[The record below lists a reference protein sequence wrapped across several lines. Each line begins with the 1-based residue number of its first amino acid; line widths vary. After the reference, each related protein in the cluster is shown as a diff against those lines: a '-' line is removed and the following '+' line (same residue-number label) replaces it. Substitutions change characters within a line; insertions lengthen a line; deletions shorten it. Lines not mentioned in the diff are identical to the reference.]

1 MKIYNDS
8 IENAVGVN
16 STSFGEYIGS
26 AYSTFIPPLNGLMVQ
41 GNVGIG
47 TTAPTQSLHVQ
58 GTFRLTGGLYDN
70 SNSLGSAN
78 QVLSST
84 GTGIAWTTLSSA
96 GGSISGSGTTNTLA
110 KFNSPSSVTNSNIS
124 DNGSLITLGV
134 AASAN
139 AQISINVPLGGTSI
153 INIVNGSG
161 LILQGRGTVG
171 DPAALRIVGNDAT
184 VYNDAL
190 DTAYFQA
197 DYKNTRNLVLLSG
210 TYGND
215 VPLNRL
221 LMNSRQTTIWDG
233 SHTTAPVPSGIFEV
247 ASGLAGTRANF
258 RIIGTANQ
266 TADFF
271 QVFSSATSSTVFII
285 SAAGRVGIGTT
296 SPTQSL
302 HIQNNMRLTGSFF
315 DSNNNSGT
323 NNQMLMSTG
332 AGVTWVNSFTG
343 NISTSQVAFASG
355 PNSLTGVSTFV
366 LTSTGLGVNTSV
378 PLSNLHVRGGIAN
391 SAVLRVDGTSGLLF
405 QITDSLTGTLFSV
418 NNISGISNFFV
429 TDGVASPLFNLKAP
443 VGLASELMSAVSP
456 SNLPY
461 FSIASS
467 GNVGIATSSPTQ
479 PLHVQGN
486 ARITGGIFDSNNNI
500 GSNRQLLSSTGTG
513 ISWTSI
519 VATGIITGSGTNNT
533 LVKFSGSSSI
543 TNSNVTDT
551 GTQIVLGSA
560 SSVSGILTSFGYF
573 GPGTNLTNLNAS
585 NLASGTVPSAV
596 VSGSYSGIISVGTLT
611 QLNVSGVTTSNGFF
625 GPGTNL
631 TNLNASNLASGTVP
645 SAVVSGSYSGITSV
659 GNLTQL
665 NVTGFTTSVNL
676 RLSGGLYDANNA
688 IGSLGQLL
696 SSTGSGIAWTSTNA
710 SGITTA
716 TGTGTVNNVPKYN
729 SAFSFTTSNIT
740 DNGVAVTVTSRLN
753 VVGIGSFT
761 NDLIVNNMTVGLG
774 SGQVAGNVA
783 IGVNAL
789 ASNPSSSSSTVAI
802 GDRALQLA
810 TGSFFGVVAIGS
822 QALQNNQGSRNFGL
836 GSQALRS
843 NTTGASN
850 VAIGHL
856 AMDANTTGSS
866 NVAIGRGALQTT
878 VSVNSNTVI
887 GDSAM
892 NLSTSD
898 ENTIIGALAGNSVT
912 SGRAHVA
919 MGVSAIRYVTT
930 ASLLTAIGYQ
940 ALQGSATTT
949 LNSGTQNTALGYQA
963 GIAVTS
969 GSNNLFAGFQAGL
982 SNTSGSR
989 NVFLGRAS
997 GSLITTGSDNT
1008 FVGDATNGVPGG
1020 SYQIGIGVSAIP
1032 TGSNLGAWGGAT
1044 NATRTDLGVGT
1055 FTPLA
1060 RMHVETLAAANQG
1073 LYIAGAASQT
1083 ANLLKIDATTNGTQL
1098 FAISGIGSVGINT
1111 SVTSRYLWV
1120 QGDSRLNGNVGVN
1133 GDPISGYPL
1142 AVNGNIWLP
1151 QGSFLSWSA
1160 GNADISS
1167 GGSGAFDLRFRTYD
1181 GSTAARENMR
1191 IMSNGSVGIGTTSP
1205 AARLHV
1211 QGLAATTIPL
1221 ILSGFG
1227 TPTVDLFRIESS
1239 IGGTRYITVDST
1251 GELGI
1256 GTSSPT
1262 QSLHVQLGSRF
1273 SGQIFDVNNVPGSN
1287 IGIVSQALF
1296 STGTGVTWAPIK
1308 RNLVVPL
1315 MTAFN
1320 PTQVGIDS
1328 GIFIV
1333 PQDPI
1338 NGTSSMTFNFRRVN
1352 VRVETPSAA
1361 GITTI
1366 NIAKSI
1372 GTGVFAG
1379 TSILSSNI
1387 NLTGASTYEGFS
1399 TSFAVG
1405 FTTASSGDK
1414 LAINFVG
1421 VNTFHQNLTVELIAI
1436 EA

>member
-26 AYSTFIPPLNGLMVQ
+26 AYSTFTPPVNGLMVQ

-47 TTAPTQSLHVQ
+47 TTSPTQSLHVQ
-58 GTFRLTGGLYDN
+58 GTFRLTGGLYDGTN
-70 SNSLGSAN
+70 SQGASN
-78 QVLSST
+78 QVLTST
-84 GTGIAWTTLSSA
+84 GSGIAWTTLSAA
-96 GGSISGSGTTNTLA
+96 GGSVSGTGSTNTIA
-110 KFNSPSSVTNSNIS
+110 KFNSPSSITNSNIT

-139 AQISINVPLGGTSI
+139 AQISMNVPLGGTSI

-184 VYNDAL
+184 IYSDAI

-197 DYKNTRNLVLLSG
+197 DYKNLRNLVLLSG

-221 LMNSRQTTIWDG
+221 LLNARQTTIWDG
-233 SHTTAPVPSGIFEV
+233 SHTTAPVPTGIFEV
-247 ASGLAGTRANF
+247 ASGLAGTRTNF

-266 TADFF
+266 TAHFF
-271 QVFSSATSSTVFII
+271 QVFSSTTTSTVFVI
-285 SAAGRVGIGTT
+285 SASGNVGIGTS

-302 HIQNNMRLTGSFF
+302 HVLNNMRLGGALF
-315 DSNNNSGT
+315 DSNNNTGAFS
-323 NNQMLMSTG
+323 QMLASTG
-332 AGVTWVNSFTG
+332 AGVSWINGMTG
-343 NISTSQVAFASG
+343 SISTSQVAFANG
-355 PNSLTGVSTFV
+355 PNSITGVSTFV
-366 LTSTGLGVNTSV
+366 LNSTGLGVNTSV
-378 PLSNLHVRGGIAN
+378 PLANLHVRGGVAN
-391 SAVLRVDGTSGLLF
+391 SAAFRVDGTSGLLF

-429 TDGVASPLFNLKAP
+429 TDGITTPLFSLRAP
-443 VGLASELMSAVSP
+443 VGLTSQLMTAVSP
-456 SNLPY
+456 TNATY

-479 PLHVQGN
+479 SLHVQGN
-486 ARITGGIFDSNNNI
+486 TRITGGIFDSNNSI
-500 GSNRQLLSSTGTG
+500 GT
-513 ISWTSI
+513 
-519 VATGIITGSGTNNT
+519 
-533 LVKFSGSSSI
+533 
-543 TNSNVTDT
+543 
-551 GTQIVLGSA
+551 
-560 SSVSGILTSFGYF
+560 
-573 GPGTNLTNLNAS
+573 PG
-585 NLASGTVPSAV
+585 
-596 VSGSYSGIISVGTLT
+596 
-611 QLNVSGVTTSNGFF
+611 F
-625 GPGTNL
+625 
-631 TNLNASNLASGTVP
+631 
-645 SAVVSGSYSGITSV
+645 
-659 GNLTQL
+659 
-665 NVTGFTTSVNL
+665 
-676 RLSGGLYDANNA
+676 
-688 IGSLGQLL
+688 LL
-696 SSTGSGIAWTSTNA
+696 SSTGSGIAWTTTNA
-710 SGITTA
+710 SGIVTA
-716 TGTGTVNNVPKYN
+716 TGTGTVNNIPKYN
-729 SAFSFTTSNIT
+729 SPFSFTTSNIT
-740 DNGVAVTVTSRLN
+740 DNGVAVTVASRIN
-753 VVGIGSFT
+753 VTGIGSFT
-761 NDLIVNNMTVGLG
+761 NDLIVNQLTIGLG
-774 SGQVAGNVA
+774 SGQNNTNVA
-783 IGVNAL
+783 FGINAL
-789 ASNPSSSSSTVAI
+789 AQNPSNNGSIIAI
-802 GDRALQLA
+802 GDRALQNA
-810 TGSFFGVVAIGS
+810 FGSFFGVVAIGS

-856 AMDANTTGSS
+856 AMDANTTGNQ

-878 VSVNSNTVI
+878 VSVSSNTVI

-898 ENTIIGALAGNSVT
+898 ENTVIGANAGNSVT

-919 MGVSAIRYVTT
+919 IGNGAIRYVTT
-930 ASLLTAIGYQ
+930 ASNLTAIGYA
-940 ALQGSATTT
+940 ALAGSATTT

-963 GIAVTS
+963 GAAVTS
-969 GSNNLFAGFQAGL
+969 GSNNLFVGFQAGL
-982 SNTSGSR
+982 AITGGSR
-989 NVFLGRAS
+989 NVFIGRSS
-997 GSLITTGSDNT
+997 GVFISNGSDNT
-1008 FVGDATNGVPGG
+1008 FVGDATNGTPGA
-1020 SYQIGIGVSAIP
+1020 SYQIGVGASVIP
-1032 TGSNLGAWGGAT
+1032 TASNLGAWGGNT
-1044 NATRTDLGVGT
+1044 NATRTNLGVGT

-1060 RMHVETLAAANQG
+1060 RIHVETLAAANQG

-1083 ANLLKIDATTNGTQL
+1083 GALIKADATVNGTQL
-1098 FAISGIGSVGINT
+1098 FVVSGIGSVGINT
-1111 SVTSRYLWV
+1111 AATPRYLWV
-1120 QGDSRLNGNVGVN
+1120 QGDTRLNGGVGIVN
-1133 GDPISGYPL
+1133 DPVAGYPL
-1142 AVNGNIWLP
+1142 AVNGNIWLI

-1167 GGSGAFDLRFRTYD
+1167 GSNAFDLRFRTYD
-1181 GSTAARENMR
+1181 GSTAAVENMR
-1191 IMSNGSVGIGTTSP
+1191 IMSNGNVGIGTTGP
-1205 AARLHV
+1205 FARLHV
-1211 QGLAATTIPL
+1211 QGLATTTIPL

-1227 TPTVDLFRIESS
+1227 TPTVDLFRIERSLN
-1239 IGGTRYITVDST
+1239 GTRFITVDSA

-1273 SGQIFDVNNVPGSN
+1273 SGQIFDINNVPGSA

-1296 STGTGVTWAPIK
+1296 STGAGVTWAPIK
-1308 RNLVVPL
+1308 RNLIVPM

-1333 PQDPI
+1333 PQDPL

-1366 NIAKSI
+1366 NIAKS
-1372 GTGVFAG
+1372 TGSGPFVG
-1379 TSILSSNI
+1379 TSILSSSI
-1387 NLTGASTYEGFS
+1387 NLTGVSTYEAFS

-1405 FTTASSGDK
+1405 YTTASSGDK
-1414 LAINFVG
+1414 LAINFIG